1 MWLIKRGLKMRK
13 LLIFMIIIGTGI
25 MGADYERYSSPF
37 GIGLGAGFPSGYE
50 AKLIYRQSPWLSF
63 SLNYNQFKIDDI
75 TLDIN
80 EDDANLD
87 AVANI
92 NFSTPGI
99 MAHLHPLGDN
109 FRVSIGYLYS
119 SGKDFNVDFSGN
131 FKVDSSDIDASGN
144 FSVDLGET
152 FPYIGIAYGYSY
164 NSSISL
170 DFSLGVY
177 LVKVP
182 EVNISTHVSD
192 AGLDTLL
199 DELGLTA
206 QEKSDVKT
214 ELEKLGGDFLDLF
227 TAYNNATGKNLDMTS
242 RQEIEDDLVESITD
256 AYDKLPK
263 IGDYNIL
270 PVVSIGF
277 TVFLF

>member
-1 MWLIKRGLKMRK
+1 MVIIVTIR
-13 LLIFMIIIGTGI
+13 LLHPKKPPQNRLHRFSG
-25 MGADYERYSSPF
+25 GACH
-37 GIGLGAGFPSGYE
+37 
-50 AKLIYRQSPWLSF
+50 RQSPWLSF
-63 SLNYNQFKIDDI
+63 SLNYNQFKIDDL
-75 TLDIN
+75 TVDIN

-92 NFSTPGI
+92 NFSAPGI
-99 MAHLHPLGDN
+99 MAHFHPLGDN
-109 FRVSIGYLYS
+109 LRVSIGYLYS
-119 SGKDFNVDFSGN
+119 SGDDFNLDFNGT
-131 FKVDSSDIDASGN
+131 FKVDSSDVDANGN
-144 FSVDLGET
+144 FKVDLGET
-152 FPYIGIAYGYSY
+152 LPYIGIAYGYSY

-170 DFSLGVY
+170 DFTLGVY
-177 LVKVP
+177 LVKTP
-182 EVNISTHVSD
+182 KVNISTRVSD

-199 DELGLTA
+199 DELGLTPK
-206 QEKSDVKT
+206 EKSDVKA

-270 PVVSIGF
+270 PVVSVGF